1 LTFFPENERKVS
13 GRKITYTQKLIPEIF
28 QKYFRDFSGYFRLF
42 QVISEIFQDI
52 SEIFQRYFRDISEIF
67 QRYFRDI
74 SEVIL
79 LSFRIIIT
87 LKPERSYS
95 EYLEL
100 FFKILV

>member
-1 LTFFPENERKVS
+1 MTFFPENERKVS

-28 QKYFRDFSGYFRLF
+28 QKYFRDFSGYFKLF
-42 QVISEIFQDI
+42 QKYFRIFQDI
-52 SEIFQRYFRDISEIF
+52 SGYFRDISEIF

>member
-28 QKYFRDFSGYFRLF
+28 QKYFRDFSGYFKLF
-42 QVISEIFQDI
+42 QKYFRDI

>member
-28 QKYFRDFSGYFRLF
+28 QKYFRDFSGYFKLF
-42 QVISEIFQDI
+42 QKYFRIFQDI
-52 SEIFQRYFRDISEIF
+52 SGYFRDISEIF